1 MSPARPGHTI
11 ERYTLAKRYATTPP
25 IPSEGEGLPFVP
37 EAYKAFLLGSPC
49 SFSRDT
55 VRDLVPQSSATQ
67 RVLCGDELLF

>member
-37 EAYKAFLLGSPC
+37 EAYKSIPTGESLLLLKGHCKRPC
-49 SFSRDT
+49 SSKFSHTKGSVWR
-55 VRDLVPQSSATQ
+55 
-67 RVLCGDELLF
+67 